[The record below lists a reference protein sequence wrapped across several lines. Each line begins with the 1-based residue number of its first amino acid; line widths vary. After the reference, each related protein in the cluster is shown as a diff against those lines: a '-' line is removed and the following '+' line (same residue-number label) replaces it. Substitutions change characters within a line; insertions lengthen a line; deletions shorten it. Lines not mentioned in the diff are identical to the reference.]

1 MIAVMIA
8 SCNQQ
13 AITAETNN
21 QTTQQEV
28 SAENTDKTNQQ
39 VSTDIITYPKN
50 FKGTSSKGI
59 IKLKWKKDTTVKGY
73 ILYRNGKK
81 IKNLKKTENSYKDKK
96 VKLNKTYKYK
106 IQSYKKIN
114 GKKVNSKKSY
124 TIKIRATDS
133 NSKKLNAARITNV
146 KKTYNIGP
154 GESIKIKPRVKLSK
168 KLKGKKAKKKKVYS
182 KKIYYKSSNS
192 KLVSV
197 SKKGVIKATSD
208 KRYESAIITVRTH
221 NGIAKKIKVNIVN
234 FAQIRAVKNLD
245 QVRSDVTKRIL
256 TTTKRDTSKI
266 AEYFQNNPTEERI
279 TLKEGD
285 REVRTEDGGIT
296 HEICIEMSD
305 DIQIEDDMYDFILKY
320 MLNNY
325 GVEVV
330 VDANYVYFRYKQ
342 YYAYGIEAH
351 DLVYV
356 FNTEDGLDNYQYMN
370 AIYNVTPV
378 ADRWYYGKGMAYG
391 SIG

>member
-13 AITAETNN
+13 AIIAETNN
-21 QTTQQEV
+21 QTTQQEI
-28 SAENTDKTNQQ
+28 STETNNRTDQKD
-39 VSTDIITYPKN
+39 SIDIIAYPKN

-81 IKNLKKTENSYKDKK
+81 IKTLKKTKNSYKDKK

-114 GKKVNSKKSY
+114 GKKVKSKKSY
-124 TIKIRATDS
+124 TIKVRVTDS

-154 GESIKIKPRVKLSK
+154 GESIKIKPRVKISK
-168 KLKGKKAKKKKVYS
+168 KLKGKKARKKKVYS

-234 FAQIRAVKNLD
+234 FAQIGVVKNLD
-245 QVRSDVTKRIL
+245 QVRSDVTKRLL
-256 TTTKRDTSKI
+256 TTTKQDTSKI

-279 TLKEGD
+279 TIKLG
-285 REVRTEDGGIT
+285 REEVKTEDGGVT
-296 HEICIEMSD
+296 YEDCLETSD
-305 DIQIEDDMYDFILKY
+305 DIYIEEEMYDFILNY
-320 MLNNY
+320 ISNNY
-325 GVEVV
+325 LLEIV
-330 VDANYVYFRYKQ
+330 VDKNYVYFRYKQ

-356 FNTEDGLDNYQYMN
+356 FNIEDGLDNYQYMN

-378 ADRWYYGKGMAYG
+378 ANRWYYGKGMAYG